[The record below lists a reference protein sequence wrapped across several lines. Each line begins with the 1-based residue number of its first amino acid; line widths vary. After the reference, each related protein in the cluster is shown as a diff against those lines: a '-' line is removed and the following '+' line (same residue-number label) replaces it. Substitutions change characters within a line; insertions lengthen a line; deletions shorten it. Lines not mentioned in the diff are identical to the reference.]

1 MLQAESFLS
10 CSPGIQPIM
19 TKGPLG
25 RELYFFDDN
34 KNVIV
39 VVGIDGSEPPTN
51 ILVSMREVIN
61 SMVTEMLSEEENAD
75 LDRAMDITAISYEM
89 IEQQEP
95 MFGNAQYKVQ
105 FDINTGLEEMNT
117 SLVVD
122 IESSVASKLTDLG
135 FNVEGSRSKVV

>member
-10 CSPGIQPIM
+10 GSPYIQSTM

-25 RELYFFDDN
+25 RELHFFDDN

-39 VVGIDGSEPPTN
+39 VVGIDGSEPPTD

-61 SMVTEMLSEEENAD
+61 SMVIEMLSERENAD
-75 LDRAMDITAISYEM
+75 LDPAMDITAISYEM

-105 FDINTGLEEMNT
+105 FDINTGLEEINT
-117 SLVVD
+117 EFVLD
-122 IESSVASKLTDLG
+122 IENSVASKLTDLG